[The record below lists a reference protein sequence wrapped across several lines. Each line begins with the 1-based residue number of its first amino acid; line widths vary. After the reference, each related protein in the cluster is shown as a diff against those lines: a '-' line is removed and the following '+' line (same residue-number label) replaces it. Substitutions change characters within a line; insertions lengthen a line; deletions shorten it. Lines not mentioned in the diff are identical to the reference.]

1 MEKKLWV
8 LNYCFE
14 GADNTNPYACA
25 IAISDDINKL
35 MSKMQECVNED
46 CEIDEEDEWNDAKN
60 YGVEYAYG
68 TETLLKHKKICAL
81 YAKYTI
87 RNIEVI

>member
-1 MEKKLWV
+1 MEKKIWV

-14 GADNTNPYACA
+14 GTDNTNPYACT
-25 IAISDDINKL
+25 IAVSDDINKL

-60 YGVEYAYG
+60 YDVEYAYG
-68 TETLLKHKKICAL
+68 TETLLIHKKIYTL

-87 RNIEVI
+87 REIEVI